1 MPRRYI
7 LEVPFDPIDIS
18 SVGITVPWH
27 HVLAE
32 VSPPVTAAFLKP
44 SYYKSSKPSS
54 SMAEVLTILSAIAVS
69 GELVSAVIKLIRVLD
84 NAAKAR
90 FPDRGEDGTS
100 C

>member
-1 MPRRYI
+1 
-7 LEVPFDPIDIS
+7 
-18 SVGITVPWH
+18 
-27 HVLAE
+27 
-32 VSPPVTAAFLKP
+32 
-44 SYYKSSKPSS
+44 
-54 SMAEVLTILSAIAVS
+54 MAEVLTILSAIAVS